1 MDDETH
7 HRSDGVT
14 AVSGLSRKIGTL
26 PLAVI
31 VFYTVSGTSIA
42 AHQTRASWPRC
53 ELRSSPHFFYL
64 STTGGP
70 FGIEESVRAGGALFA
85 ILGFAIMPFIW
96 SIPEALVTAEL
107 GSAYPEASGTVA
119 WVEEAF
125 GGFGGWLQGCLT
137 WTSGATDNAIYP
149 VLFLD
154 YALQM
159 FGAPDDLDPWLR
171 FSVLSGTCLGLAYV
185 NYRGLDVVG
194 NMSLTVC
201 ALSMSPFVVFCL
213 VGAFQ
218 VDPSRWLQTP
228 YTTTAVANLDDDTGA
243 GLLPGITL
251 GGVLWR
257 PFLNNLFW
265 NLNSFDSAACFA
277 GEIADPG
284 RSFPKAMFGAVL
296 MVVLGYLLPLMVAL
310 GTTNASQNEWVNGYM
325 ATVVT
330 EAVGPWLGTWVVF
343 AAGVSNLA
351 MFQGEMSS
359 DAFQILGMAER
370 GHLPKMFAK
379 RSRYGTPTWGIVL
392 GAAIIMAMS
401 VTDLSSLIEMLNFNY
416 SV

>member
-1 MDDETH
+1 MRT
-7 HRSDGVT
+7 
-14 AVSGLSRKIGTL
+14 
-26 PLAVI
+26 
-31 VFYTVSGTSIA
+31 
-42 AHQTRASWPRC
+42 
-53 ELRSSPHFFYL
+53 
-64 STTGGP
+64 
-70 FGIEESVRAGGALFA
+70 GGALFA

-125 GGFGGWLQGCLT
+125 GSFGGWLQGCLT
-137 WTSGATDNAIYP
+137 WSSGATDNAIYP

-159 FGAPDDLDPWLR
+159 FGESDNLNPWLR
-171 FSVLSGTCLGLAYV
+171 FTVLSGTCLGLAYI

-194 NMSLTVC
+194 DMSLTVC
-201 ALSMSPFVVFCL
+201 ALSMSPFMVFCL
-213 VGAFQ
+213 VGIFK
-218 VDPSRWLQTP
+218 VDPSRWLQMPESTVTSTDD
-228 YTTTAVANLDDDTGA
+228 YTEVGF
-243 GLLPGITL
+243 LPELTL
-251 GGVLWR
+251 GGILWR

-277 GEIADPG
+277 GEITDPG
-284 RSFPKAMFGAVL
+284 RSFPRAMFGAVI
-296 MVVLGYLLPLMVAL
+296 MVVLGYLLPLMVAI
-310 GTTNASQNEWVNGYM
+310 GTTNASQSEWVDGFM
-325 ATVVT
+325 ATAVSK
-330 EAVGPWLGTWVVF
+330 AVGPWLGAWVVF
-343 AAGVSNLA
+343 AAGISNLA

-370 GHLPKMFAK
+370 GHLPKIFAT
-379 RSRYGTPTWGIVL
+379 RSRHGTPTWGIVL
-392 GAAIIMAMS
+392 GAAVILAMS